1 MIMVKMIALFKKPV
15 DIDKFLDHYENIH
28 LPLIR
33 KMPGL
38 LKLELHRMY
47 DPRGGEADPFLMAEM
62 YFESRDALLTSMKSP
77 EGKAGGKDL
86 QSFAADY
93 VQIMLADV
101 NTEEF

>member
-1 MIMVKMIALFKKPV
+1 MVKMVALFKKPV
-15 DIDKFLDHYENIH
+15 DVEGFLDHYEHVH
-28 LPLIR
+28 LPLVR

-62 YFESRDALLTSMKSP
+62 YFESRDTLLSAMKSS

-101 NTEEF
+101 TTEEF

>member
-1 MIMVKMIALFKKPV
+1 MVKMIALFKRPTDV
-15 DIDKFLDHYENIH
+15 DSFLDHYENVH

-47 DPRGGEADPFLMAEM
+47 DVRGGEPDPFLMAEM
-62 YFESRDALLTSMKSP
+62 YFESRESMLTSMKSP
-77 EGKAGGKDL
+77 EGRAGGKDL
-86 QSFAADY
+86 QTFAKDV

-101 NTEEF
+101 DTEEF